1 MADCDPHDLVSAGAN
16 EEDDHTPPHQQAL
29 KEIQNLEKEDIDRI
43 TSSVVSVTQS
53 ASSPYESGSGCWF
66 SYLRQSCSNPS
77 YVIPHVEAAV
87 HPTHHHVPE
96 DH

>member
-43 TSSVVSVTQS
+43 TSSVVSVMQS
-53 ASSPYESGSGCWF
+53 ASTASPPVW
-66 SYLRQSCSNPS
+66 
-77 YVIPHVEAAV
+77 
-87 HPTHHHVPE
+87 
-96 DH
+96 